1 MSKYTGSA
9 SHMLESYTTSPV
21 HTLVTTSDSLS
32 GAAFTK
38 QFCLDLWFNTA
49 VKVMPLPKDAVPKYS
64 AVESSV
70 ELSVAA
76 SSESAFEEAD
86 DEEGAPEL
94 AEDESEEEPLEAPSD
109 AEALLDAELPV
120 SESFDASSS
129 ASVTSFD
136 VQSGIP
142 AVCAL
147 ARVGSGAGTL
157 ERLIAFASSAC
168 SLP

>member
-49 VKVMPLPKDAVPKYS
+49 VKVMLLPKDAVPKYS

-70 ELSVAA
+70 AV
-76 SSESAFEEAD
+76 SSESASEEAD
-86 DEEGAPEL
+86 DEEEAPEL
-94 AEDESEEEPLEAPSD
+94 AEDELEEELLEAPSD